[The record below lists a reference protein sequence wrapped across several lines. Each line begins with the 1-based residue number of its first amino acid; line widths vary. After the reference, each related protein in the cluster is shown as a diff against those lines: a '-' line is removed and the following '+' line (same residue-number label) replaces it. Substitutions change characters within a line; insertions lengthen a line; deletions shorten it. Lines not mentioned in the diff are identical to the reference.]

1 MRTIRIM
8 IPIDAFDKHNWTIN
22 TKVTWECDAGNLA
35 VVLLG
40 WDRINYNVG
49 DKGLS

>member
-8 IPIDAFDKHNWTIN
+8 ILISTFSKRNWTIS
-22 TKVTWECDAGNLA
+22 TKVTRECDGGNLA

-40 WDRINYNVG
+40 CDRINYNTG

>member
-8 IPIDAFDKHNWTIN
+8 ILIGIFSKRNWTIN
-22 TKVTWECDAGNLA
+22 TKVTREYDAGNLA

-40 WDRINYNVG
+40 RERINYNTG

>member
-1 MRTIRIM
+1 M
-8 IPIDAFDKHNWTIN
+8 ILIGIFSKRNWTIN
-22 TKVTWECDAGNLA
+22 TKVTREYDAGNLA

-40 WDRINYNVG
+40 CGLINYNTG